1 MRDDSFAEAL
11 LNNLQEFL
19 DSSPDCLLVSDFDT
33 HRYLYVNETTCT
45 MTGYSRHELLEMEAS
60 ALTLQDRDL
69 VSEIYQKAREAGDA
83 GFTDEPRLMESKDR
97 SRRGWWE
104 PHFRYTIVHGREVVV
119 IVSREVTPQVLA
131 ERAALRA
138 KKIYAALSATN
149 EAIIRSSSPDELFQ
163 AVCDAAIESGGMTTA
178 VVLMPDPGSD
188 LLVPRA
194 MAGYG
199 RDAMDETVISTDPG
213 RPEGRGLNGTA
224 FRSCEPEVT
233 GDFLRDDRTRHWHG
247 MVRSKTRLKSAASVP
262 ILRAGRAI
270 GTLYLCSRERGAFD
284 EEIINLLLRMADNVS
299 FALQTFEREEE
310 RRQAEERAHYL
321 ATHCSLTGLPNR
333 NLLADLLEQAIA
345 SVDRTGH
352 KPAIMF
358 IDLDHFKEVNDTWG
372 HDTGDRVLEQ
382 VASRLRGLLR
392 DHDVLAR
399 LGGDEFVVL
408 VQNIDRRAHAVR
420 VAEKLLQA
428 SKQPIKVENHAFEI
442 TFSIGIS
449 LYPDHGCHQRELMKA
464 ADLAMYVAKEK
475 GKNTWA
481 ISGDG
486 AQSRISCVDEPA

>member
-1 MRDDSFAEAL
+1 MADGSFGEAL
-11 LNNLQEFL
+11 LRDLREFL
-19 DSSPDCLLVSDFDT
+19 DSSPDCLLVSDY
-33 HRYLYVNETTCT
+33 HSHQYLYVNDTTCR
-45 MTGYSRHELLEMEAS
+45 MTGYSREELLGMEA
-60 ALTLQDRDL
+60 AELTLQSQDDVTEVYR
-69 VSEIYQKAREAGDA
+69 KAREAGSE
-83 GFTDEPRLMESKDR
+83 GFTDEPRLMVSKDR

-104 PHFRYTIVHGREVVV
+104 PHFRHTIVHGREVVV
-119 IVSREVTPQVLA
+119 ILSREVTPRILA
-131 ERAALRA
+131 ERAAVRA

-149 EAIIRSSSPDELFQ
+149 EAIIRSTSPDQLFQ

-188 LLVPRA
+188 LLIPRA
-194 MAGYG
+194 MAGFG
-199 RDAMDETVISTDPG
+199 RDAMAETVISIDPD

-233 GDFLRDDRTRHWHG
+233 GDFLKDNRTRHWHG

-262 ILRAGRAI
+262 ILRGGRAI

-284 EEIINLLLRMADNVS
+284 DEIISLLVRMADNVS

-358 IDLDHFKEVNDTWG
+358 IDLDHFKDVNDTWG

-382 VASRLRGLLR
+382 VASRLRGVLR

-420 VAEKLLQA
+420 VAEKLLAACKEPVSVDSQ
-428 SKQPIKVENHAFEI
+428 AFEI

-449 LYPDHGCHQRELMKA
+449 LYPDHGCHQRDLMKA

-486 AQSRISCVDEPA
+486 ANTRVSCVDEPA